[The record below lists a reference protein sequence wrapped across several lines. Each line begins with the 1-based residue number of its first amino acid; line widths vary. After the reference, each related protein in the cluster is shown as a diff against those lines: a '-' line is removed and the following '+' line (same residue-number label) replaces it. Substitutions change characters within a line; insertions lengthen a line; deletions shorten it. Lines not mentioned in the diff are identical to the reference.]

1 LIISDSSLIHFI
13 KKTTTNSKL
22 FSVYV
27 RSLSLI
33 DDCKIIQ
40 IVIQF
45 LINCL
50 IHSLI
55 IKNMEN
61 ISKIGKN
68 FVKLILK
75 LNFFNV

>member
-61 ISKIGKN
+61 MQI
-68 FVKLILK
+68 FV
-75 LNFFNV
+75 